1 MEAFKL
7 SFIDDWKEWST
18 AKKALS
24 IIGVCCIGLIIIGVL
39 FGGAMMDKNTSSPA
53 KDNNNANTNNNN
65 DAAQKGVKVKIN
77 YDGEWSGALVTGGS
91 SKSISGSGE
100 DTIDIDSSTHVI
112 SANAQKQDGS
122 SGKLS
127 IQIVKDGKVVEES
140 DTDAEYG
147 VASVSATV

>member
-53 KDNNNANTNNNN
+53 KDNNNANNN

-77 YDGEWSGALVTGGS
+77 YDGEWSGALGSGGS
-91 SKSISGSGE
+91 TKSISGSGE
-100 DTIDIDSSTHVI
+100 DTIDIDSSTHVV
-112 SANAQKQDGS
+112 SANAQKKDGS